1 MSRFRSF
8 VVGVSLLTSLAAGAA
23 FAEGTGAP
31 PQLGVRD
38 VDFIRAHYHR
48 LENSARQGLPNG
60 LARKAELPKG
70 LAKRVALSQPLPP
83 GLRSAPLDDDLVV
96 LLTPLPDGY
105 EYQEVDGGLVVIVDG
120 VQTVFDILPL

>member
-1 MSRFRSF
+1 MNGVALRRRAPRYFSGGVSLKQLEHVMSRFRSF
-8 VVGVSLLTSLAAGAA
+8 VVGASLLTSLAAGAA

-70 LAKRVALSQPLPP
+70 LAKRVA
-83 GLRSAPLDDDLVV
+83 RSADP
-96 LLTPLPDGY
+96 PDCA
-105 EYQEVDGGLVVIVDG
+105 VRRS
-120 VQTVFDILPL
+120 TTTSSCS